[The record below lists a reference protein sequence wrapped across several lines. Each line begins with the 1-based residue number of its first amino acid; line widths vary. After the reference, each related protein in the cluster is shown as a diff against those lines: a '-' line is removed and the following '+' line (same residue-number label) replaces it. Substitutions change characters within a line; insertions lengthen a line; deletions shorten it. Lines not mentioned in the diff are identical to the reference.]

1 MANIHVHWLSSL
13 YEMEQNSSVTLFH
26 RTEPAIR
33 LFFLFFR
40 QMNACMHACMHAK
53 AGFLTEWP

>member
-33 LFFLFFR
+33 LFFFFAFPAD
-40 QMNACMHACMHAK
+40 ACMHAC
-53 AGFLTEWP
+53 